1 MQTSRHQP
9 PVQCNG
15 CGRARWV
22 NCDRCHERH
31 LNGSCIVE
39 VVFRLAWGFPYAYN
53 DSGISLSSH
62 EQTSAGAIFG
72 MYRGAM
78 TTRDGFHLAPSGNV
92 LRLACW
98 MCCDLVRNPCSHRQP
113 VAIATLRHCAVA
125 FTSACEHRM
134 LISCHFVNAVSR
146 WQPRTSRV
154 RRVHRATRSIPYPFK
169 PFRSTVKARCPTF
182 QPRMF
187 LYETPR
193 PACDPAET

>member
-1 MQTSRHQP
+1 MRDILTA
-9 PVQCNG
+9 
-15 CGRARWV
+15 RA
-22 NCDRCHERH
+22 
-31 LNGSCIVE
+31 LLKLSFG
-39 VVFRLAWGFPYAYN
+39 LLGGFPYAYN

-78 TTRDGFHLAPSGNV
+78 ATRDGFRLAPSGNV

-134 LISCHFVNAVSR
+134 LISCLSVHVVSR
-146 WQPRTSRV
+146 WQQGTSRV
-154 RRVHRATRSIPYPFK
+154 RRVHKATQSIPYPFK